1 MKKETSIAVIFGV
14 VLGVVVAFFVIFQNK
29 ESQMIKN
36 KPLNVSLKITPTTK
50 LSNLTNIIPLQLTE
64 PSGNTITNQKTI
76 KIKGKVNKDSLI
88 IFQSPIKDL
97 VVKNDKEEFSIDFPL
112 ALGEN
117 VIRITV
123 YPKDKT
129 LSSLQK
135 ELKVFYLDEQ

>member
-1 MKKETSIAVIFGV
+1 MKKETSIAVIFGI
-14 VLGVVVAFFVIFQNK
+14 VLGVVVAFFVIFKSK
-29 ESQMIKN
+29 ENQMNKN
-36 KPLNVSLKITPTTK
+36 KPLNVSSKITPTTK
-50 LSNLTNIIPLQLTE
+50 ASNLAAIVPLQLTE
-64 PSGNTITNQKTI
+64 PSDNAITNQKTI

-88 IFQSPIKDL
+88 IFQSPINDL
-97 VVKNDKEEFSIDFPL
+97 IVKNAKEEFSIDFPL

-129 LSSLQK
+129 LSSFQK

>member
-1 MKKETSIAVIFGV
+1 MKKETSIAVIFGII
-14 VLGVVVAFFVIFQNK
+14 LGVIVAFFVIFQNK
-29 ESQMIKN
+29 ENRMNKN
-36 KPLNVSLKITPTTK
+36 KPLNISSKITPTTK
-50 LSNLTNIIPLQLTE
+50 PSNLATIVPLQLTE
-64 PSGNTITNQKTI
+64 PSDNAITNKNNI

-97 VVKNDKEEFSIDFPL
+97 IVKNDKEDFSIDFPL

-129 LSSLQK
+129 LSSFQK

>member
-14 VLGVVVAFFVIFQNK
+14 ALGVVVAFFVIFQNK
-29 ESQMIKN
+29 ENQMSKN
-36 KPLNVSLKITPTTK
+36 KPLNVSSKVTPTAK
-50 LSNLTNIIPLQLTE
+50 LSNLAVIVPLQLTE
-64 PSGNTITNQKTI
+64 PSDNAITNQKTI

-97 VVKNDKEEFSIDFPL
+97 IVKNDKEEFSIDFPL

-117 VIRITV
+117 VVRITV

-129 LSSLQK
+129 LSSFQK